1 MLAPAM
7 TAVLYA
13 IPASHPC
20 AAVERALQLKRV
32 SYRRVERIPVV
43 HRPVQHLRFGAG
55 AVPAVTFEDG
65 ARVTGSRA
73 IVRAL
78 EQRVA
83 EPALLPAGAEA
94 RARVERAEEWGDQVL
109 QRVVRRILWA
119 ALLRAP
125 GAMLTYAEGAE
136 QPVPAPA
143 ARIGAPLVAR
153 LARRVNGAGDAEVR
167 ADLISLALHLDRI
180 DRWIADGTLGGD
192 GANAADLQIGSSVR
206 LLLTLED
213 VRPLPDDRPAGALAR
228 RWFPSY
234 PGSTPRGT
242 LPAEWLPANAGG
254 AASAASAT

>member
-1 MLAPAM
+1 M

-43 HRPVQHLRFGAG
+43 QRPVQQVRFGSG
-55 AVPAVTFEDG
+55 TVPAVTFDDG
-65 ARVTGSRA
+65 ARVAGSRA

-125 GAMLTYAEGAE
+125 GALLSYTEGAE
-136 QPVPAPA
+136 LPVPAPA
-143 ARIGAPLVAR
+143 ARLSAPLVAR
-153 LARRVNGAGDAEVR
+153 LARRVNGATDAEVR
-167 ADLISLALHLDRI
+167 ADLISLAFHIDRV

-206 LLLTLED
+206 LLLTIED
-213 VRPLPDDRPAGALAR
+213 VRPLLDDRPTGALAR

-234 PGSTPRGT
+234 PGSTPRGA
-242 LPAEWLPANAGG
+242 LPAEWLAV
-254 AASAASAT
+254 